1 MVDPTPMI
9 PLPVVEPARS
19 DVRQWRS
26 LAHLDGDPAFAELTR
41 EEFLPG
47 ASDAP
52 GESSRR
58 RFLQILGASM
68 AMAGLVGCRKPVEHV
83 MPFAQ
88 RPEDLVPGIP
98 VRFATGMPLRG
109 VLHPVLVK
117 SHDGRPTKVE
127 GNALHPA
134 SSGATGVFEQ
144 ASILSLYDPDRSQHV
159 LRDGGRATW
168 EEFVAFCGQLH
179 SGAAGRR
186 LAVLSAETN
195 SPTVRALRA
204 ELQEQYG
211 ALTWV
216 TYRPEGDDHA
226 ALGMQAAFGQPYRV
240 QYDFASAEV
249 IVSLDADFLGPTARN
264 VAQATHSFAQGRRL
278 RGANDEMSRLY
289 VAESAYS
296 VTGSLADHRKRM
308 RSSEIPELAAR
319 LAARLGITTDG
330 AGDQNDPFVT
340 AMADDL
346 LAAGSRGIVLAGD
359 TQPAAVHALC
369 SAINAQLGS
378 IGSVVTLLD
387 TGEEMVASQAE
398 ELAGLAGAMRAG
410 EVDALL
416 LLGVNP
422 LYDAPQALDF
432 AAAMS
437 QVADTVHV
445 GLHVDETASVA
456 AWHVPQTHYLE
467 AWGDGRAYGGTQSV
481 VQPLIA
487 PLYDA
492 AHSAIEVLQLL
503 TTGASRPG
511 FELVR
516 ETWRPLLTGDFE
528 KAWRKVLHDGF
539 LPGSAYP
546 QASAPA
552 VAGFNMPAPSSEAS
566 LELVFR
572 PDPTVL
578 CGSFANNAW
587 CQELPDPI
595 TKIVWDNVAV
605 MSPQT
610 AEELGV
616 TTKYRKGRYYVDV
629 ITLSANGHG
638 VDLPVWIVPGHADGS
653 IAVNL
658 GYGRAIA
665 TEREERLTP
674 FWDTDDKTDVYGNG
688 SVCTGV
694 GQNVAVL
701 RDSVAGPVI
710 GDVQVEKTGEAY
722 RIITTQDHGI
732 LDVEARPLIRM
743 ATLSEYRDNP
753 GFALDAEAPTPGSD
767 EKTSFEAYPTLWENS
782 HPAKEHALRDSSYY
796 RNQWGMTIDLNSC
809 TGCGACIVACQA
821 ENNIQVVGKEE
832 IGNGRELHWLRVDR
846 YFVTSGDTRLTGDP
860 QMVLQ
865 PVPCQHCENAPCEA
879 VCPVAATV
887 HSPDGTNQMIY
898 NRCIGTRYCANNC
911 PYKVRRFNFFN
922 WAKTIPETV
931 QMAQNPNVS
940 VRSRGVMEKCS
951 FCIQRVRDAQKNA
964 RLEKRA
970 LYTDE
975 VQTACQQSCAAEAIT
990 FGDLNDPNSAVSRE
1004 RANSRNYTM
1013 LAELNIKPRVS
1024 YLARV
1029 RNPNEALEEAS

>member
-1 MVDPTPMI
+1 
-9 PLPVVEPARS
+9 
-19 DVRQWRS
+19 
-26 LAHLDGDPAFAELTR
+26 
-41 EEFLPG
+41 
-47 ASDAP
+47 
-52 GESSRR
+52 
-58 RFLQILGASM
+58 M

-98 VRFATGMPLRG
+98 VRYATGMPLRG
-109 VLHPVLVK
+109 VLRPVLVK

-159 LRDGGRATW
+159 RQSGARSTW
-168 EEFVAFCGQLH
+168 EEFVEFCAQLH
-179 SGAAGRR
+179 SGAATRR
-186 LAVLSAETN
+186 LAVLSAETHA
-195 SPTVRALRA
+195 PTVRALRA
-204 ELQEQYG
+204 QLQEQYG

-226 ALGMQAAFGQPYRV
+226 ALGMQAAFGRPYRAQV
-240 QYDFASAEV
+240 DFASAQV

-264 VAQATHSFAQGRRL
+264 GLEATHSFAQGRRL
-278 RGANDEMSRLY
+278 RGTGDTMSRLY

-308 RSSEIPELAAR
+308 RSSDIPR
-319 LAARLGITTDG
+319 LAADLAAHLGATTG
-330 AGDQNDPFVT
+330 AGGQDDPFVA
-340 AMADDL
+340 AMAEDL
-346 LAAGSRGIVLAGD
+346 LAAGPRGVVLAGD

-369 SAINAQLGS
+369 ATINARLGA

-387 TGEEMVASQAE
+387 TGEDTVASQTE
-398 ELAGLAGAMRAG
+398 ELAGLTTAMRAG

-422 LYDAPQALDF
+422 LYDAPPALEF
-432 AAAMS
+432 EAAMS

-445 GLHVDETASVA
+445 GLHVDETASA
-456 AWHVPQTHYLE
+456 ATWHVPQTHYLE
-467 AWGDGRAYGGTQSV
+467 AWGDGRAHDGTLSV

-492 AHSAIEVLQLL
+492 AHSDIEVLQLL
-503 TTGASRPG
+503 ATGASRPG
-511 FELVR
+511 FERVR
-516 ETWRPLLTGDFE
+516 ETWRPLLSGDFE
-528 KAWRKVLHDGF
+528 HAWRKVLHDGF
-539 LPGSAYP
+539 LPDSAYA
-546 QASAPA
+546 QASDVAVIGEAPA
-552 VAGFNMPAPSSEAS
+552 PAGGEG

-572 PDPTVL
+572 LDPTVL

-616 TTKYRKGRYYVDV
+616 AATYRKGRYYVDV
-629 ITLSANGHG
+629 VTLSANGHSI
-638 VDLPVWIVPGHADGS
+638 DLPVWIVPGHADGS

-658 GYGRAIA
+658 GYGRAISA
-665 TEREERLTP
+665 EREERRTP
-674 FWDTDDKTDVYGNG
+674 FWDTDDKTDVYGSGAICN
-688 SVCTGV
+688 GV

-701 RDSVAGPVI
+701 RGTSPVI
-710 GDVQVEKTGEAY
+710 GDVQVQKTGETY
-722 RIITTQDHGI
+722 RIVTTQDHGI

-743 ATLSEYRDNP
+743 ATLNEYRNNP

-767 EKTSFEAYPTLWENS
+767 EKTSFEAYPTLWEDS

-796 RNQWGMTIDLNSC
+796 RNQWGMTIDLNAC

-821 ENNIQVVGKEE
+821 ENNIQVVGKDE
-832 IGNGRELHWLRVDR
+832 IGNGRELHWLRIDR
-846 YFVTSGDTRLTGDP
+846 YFVTSGDTRLTEDP
-860 QMVLQ
+860 QIVLQ

-922 WAKTIPETV
+922 WAKTLPETV
-931 QMAQNPNVS
+931 QMAQNPNVT

-951 FCIQRVRDAQKNA
+951 FCIQRVRDAQKHA
-964 RLEKRA
+964 RMEKRA

-1029 RNPNEALEEAS
+1029 RNPNDALEHAS